1 MIKTKKASVGQE
13 AKDLKELAGKV
24 DMLTTHKIAAGLS
37 ELAYAIKVLVYVESP
52 VYFGQLDINDD
63 NIFLD
68 PFLFAYFNNP
78 NLAER
83 PFLEQLLFGYIPA
96 GSRPAEVNI
105 RLDGNGVG
113 YLPRIGYYQLEK
125 EHWGLQEATLK
136 IEPGGNYA
144 LYNGNS
150 RLPYHFYA
158 IKTIQGFEVSVFGSP
173 MLYPYF
179 TSACPAAAAHFNE
192 IDFSVISRKHYDSLD
207 RALTII
213 RRSRPD
219 YYRQLKLTN
228 RRIVL
233 YDYFPVNSFATKTI
247 HGCVFLCS
255 SSDSSIAFFLDDLV
269 HQMSHNLLNSF
280 ITKITDYFCIDAEVR
295 LLNEFIT
302 SEREKRTVYSAFHG
316 LFTVAQRA
324 ICFEKMYRNKEW
336 FTDRELHELIA
347 RYCDQNRRYR
357 TGLEKV
363 DLSAVYTEKG
373 RKLYSQVNK
382 CADEALSVISHIIVA
397 TDFSNQVSRFNYQK
411 FCEAN
416 PIGKCKEL
424 GFL

>member
-1 MIKTKKASVGQE
+1 MIKKANIPVGQE
-13 AKDLKELAGKV
+13 AKDQKELAGKV
-24 DMLTTHKIAAGLS
+24 AMLTTGKISAGLS
-37 ELAYAIKVLVYVESP
+37 ELAYAIKVLVYTESP
-52 VYFGQLDINDD
+52 VYFGLLDINDD

-78 NLAER
+78 NTAGR
-83 PFLEQLLFGYIPA
+83 PLLEQLLFGYIAA

-105 RLDGNGVG
+105 RLDGNGVA
-113 YLPRIGYYQLEK
+113 YLPRIGYFQLEK
-125 EHWGLQEATLK
+125 ERWGLQEATLK
-136 IEPGGNYA
+136 IEPDGSYA
-144 LYNGNS
+144 PYNGNS
-150 RLPYHFYA
+150 RLPHHFSA

-192 IDFSVISRKHYDSLD
+192 IDFSVISRKHYDNLD

-213 RRSRPD
+213 SQSCPD
-219 YYRQLKLTN
+219 YFRQLRLTN

-233 YDYFPVNSFATKTI
+233 YDYFQVNSFATKTI

-255 SSDSSIAFFLDDLV
+255 SSDSGIAFFLDDLV

-280 ITKITDYFCIDAEVR
+280 ITEITDYFCIDAEVR
-295 LLNEFIT
+295 LLNEFIPA
-302 SEREKRTVYSAFHG
+302 EREKRSVYSAFHG

-324 ICFEKMYRNKEW
+324 MCFDKMYRRKEW
-336 FTDRELHELIA
+336 FTDTELHELIA
-347 RYCDQNRRYR
+347 RYCDQHRRYR

-363 DLSAVYTEKG
+363 DLSVVYTEKG
-373 RKLYSQVNK
+373 RKLYSQINK
-382 CADEALSVISHIIVA
+382 CADDALSAISHIIAA

-416 PIGKCKEL
+416 PMGKCKEL